1 MTDHLNRRATL
12 AHLAAL
18 GASLT
23 ATLAWPTA
31 RAADAGTAA
40 PAIDLPGTGAARVQ
54 LSALAGKVIY
64 LDFWA
69 SWCGPCRQSFPWM
82 NEMQARHGAA
92 GLQVL
97 GINVDKRQADAD
109 RFLSETPAKFLVAF
123 DPQGD
128 TPKRYAI
135 KGMPTSLL
143 IGPDGKVLSS
153 HSGFRDEERAELEA
167 RIVAALG
174 QLPRRPA

>member
-1 MTDHLNRRATL
+1 MHEPLNRRAAL
-12 AHLAAL
+12 AQLTALAAALALPVARAAETGESAPGVDLPGKAGGRVQLAAL
-18 GASLT
+18 
-23 ATLAWPTA
+23 
-31 RAADAGTAA
+31 AG
-40 PAIDLPGTGAARVQ
+40 RV
-54 LSALAGKVIY
+54 VY

-82 NEMQARHGAA
+82 NEMQSKHGPA
-92 GLQVL
+92 GLQVV
-97 GINVDKRQADAD
+97 GVNVDKRQADAD
-109 RFLSETPAKFLVAF
+109 RFLADNPANFLIGF

-128 TPKRYAI
+128 TPRRYAI

-167 RIVAALG
+167 RIVAALR
-174 QLPRRPA
+174 QLPRRAA

>member
-1 MTDHLNRRATL
+1 MHELLNRRAAL

-18 GASLT
+18 GSALALPAAWAS
-23 ATLAWPTA
+23 
-31 RAADAGTAA
+31 DAGSPA
-40 PAIDLPGTGAARVQ
+40 PAVDLPGTAGSRVQ
-54 LSALAGKVIY
+54 LAALAGRVVY

-82 NEMQARHGAA
+82 NEMQSKHGPA

-109 RFLSETPAKFLVAF
+109 SFLAANPANFLIGF

-128 TPKRYAI
+128 TPRRYAI

-143 IGPDGKVLSS
+143 IAPDGKVLSS
-153 HSGFRDEERAELEA
+153 HSGFRDEERPELEA
-167 RIVAALG
+167 RIVAALRL
-174 QLPRRPA
+174 LPRRPA